1 MRARRARSEKCK
13 AVADKRSG
21 VIHVDATG
29 VGGPL
34 AWGGASDEAV
44 NAFSNEAACWG
55 VSWYASGSSCLSNY
69 FRATAVC
76 CPP

>member
-1 MRARRARSEKCK
+1 MTGLDLTINVDCPAGLVAVSGGFGIGAYDFTRNCVPYKSRR
-13 AVADKRSG
+13 
-21 VIHVDATG
+21 VDADT
-29 VGGPL
+29 
-34 AWGGASDEAV
+34 
-44 NAFSNEAACWG
+44 WG